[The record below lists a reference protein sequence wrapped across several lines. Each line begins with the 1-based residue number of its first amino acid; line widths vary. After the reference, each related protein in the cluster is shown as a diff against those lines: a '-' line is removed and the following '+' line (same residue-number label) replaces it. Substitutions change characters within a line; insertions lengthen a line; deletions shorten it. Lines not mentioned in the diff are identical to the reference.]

1 MTEGEGET
9 PSGVIAVDKPE
20 GPTSHD
26 IVGRVRRAL
35 KTRRVGHCGTLDPL
49 ATGLLL
55 VCVGRMTKLSDWITG
70 ADKQYT
76 ATFRL
81 GAVSDTADA
90 QGQISIV
97 EGPPVTLQAIEVAVS
112 QWTGV
117 IQQVPPSYS
126 AIKVDGV
133 RSYKRARRQ
142 EEVILPARTVT
153 VSRFEVV
160 EFQMPYLRVVIDCS
174 KGTYIRALAR
184 DIGEALGCGAY
195 VETLR
200 RTRIGSVDVDV
211 AVPLEEIHSLAE
223 ADPQRLWLHPMAALR
238 DRLPMV
244 GIDVEEAR
252 DFTRG
257 RVVDGM
263 AGRTDTGLPGKT
275 EACEVAVCLGDRLLG
290 VGRVENACL
299 HPTRVLTEPTPL
311 MVNLP
316 RELSGPVVV
325 GDGRGRQIGFP
336 TANVDVEE
344 RDIVDLKV
352 GVYAARVKLLDV
364 ENDVEAKVSL
374 AGADLAV
381 VNLGR
386 RPTFAGTQLR
396 LEAHLLD
403 FDRDLYGAQIQLSL
417 LHRLR
422 GERAFADADALAAQ
436 IQADIIAARN
446 FFEEDDRSQDQS
458 Q

>member
-1 MTEGEGET
+1 
-9 PSGVIAVDKPE
+9 
-20 GPTSHD
+20 
-26 IVGRVRRAL
+26 
-35 KTRRVGHCGTLDPL
+35 
-49 ATGLLL
+49 
-55 VCVGRMTKLSDWITG
+55 
-70 ADKQYT
+70 
-76 ATFRL
+76 
-81 GAVSDTADA
+81 
-90 QGQISIV
+90 
-97 EGPPVTLQAIEVAVS
+97 
-112 QWTGV
+112 
-117 IQQVPPSYS
+117 
-126 AIKVDGV
+126 
-133 RSYKRARRQ
+133 
-142 EEVILPARTVT
+142 
-153 VSRFEVV
+153 
-160 EFQMPYLRVVIDCS
+160 
-174 KGTYIRALAR
+174 
-184 DIGEALGCGAY
+184 
-195 VETLR
+195 
-200 RTRIGSVDVDV
+200 
-211 AVPLEEIHSLAE
+211 
-223 ADPQRLWLHPMAALR
+223 
-238 DRLPMV
+238 
-244 GIDVEEAR
+244 
-252 DFTRG
+252 
-257 RVVDGM
+257 
-263 AGRTDTGLPGKT
+263 
-275 EACEVAVCLGDRLLG
+275 
-290 VGRVENACL
+290 
-299 HPTRVLTEPTPL
+299 
-311 MVNLP
+311 
-316 RELSGPVVV
+316 LSGPVVV